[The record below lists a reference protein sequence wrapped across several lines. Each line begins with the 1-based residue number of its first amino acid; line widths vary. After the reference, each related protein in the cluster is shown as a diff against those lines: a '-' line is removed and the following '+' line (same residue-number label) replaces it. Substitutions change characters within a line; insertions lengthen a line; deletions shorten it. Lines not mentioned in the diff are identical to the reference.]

1 MIHILVVDDDPEL
14 NRAVCTYLN
23 DSGFTAKGCLGAND
37 AYQEMYNKRYDLI
50 VSDIMM
56 QASTALSL
64 PARCGE

>member
-37 AYQEMYNKRYDLI
+37 AYQEMYNKR
-50 VSDIMM
+50 
-56 QASTALSL
+56 
-64 PARCGE
+64 

>member
-23 DSGFTAKGCLGAND
+23 DSGFVAKGCLRANE
-37 AYQEMYNKRYDLI
+37 AYQAMYNKRYDLI

-56 QASTALSL
+56 
-64 PARCGE
+64 PEVDGFERFGR